1 MPRTCVNKRS
11 SLLSQASILVMN
23 AGSSSIKTALYD
35 GALSEILRIETTGIG
50 GTGQLEVAGNKQ
62 PLQMADNA
70 TALAAIFKTLGE
82 HDITLE
88 ALDGV
93 AHRVVHGGTAL
104 TQAQRIT
111 PETRAEIA
119 ACIPLAPLHN
129 PHHLAAIDAV
139 STAAPDLPQ
148 FASFDTAFHA
158 TIPPIAHRF
167 ALPDHPKLNGVRR
180 YGFHGT
186 SYASV
191 VRTLPEQTQTLPSR
205 LLAMHLGNG
214 ASLCAIRD
222 GKSVATTMGYSP
234 LGGLTMGTRA
244 GEIDAGAVLR
254 LVREFGVDETD
265 HLLHNAS
272 GLLGLSGLSAD
283 MRTLEA
289 AQTPRAQ
296 FAIDH
301 FCYWI
306 ARQAGSLISAMGGVD
321 AIAFTGGIGENSAPI
336 RNAITDQLRWLGAM
350 PAYVVPAQEEL
361 YIAHEA
367 QILI

>member
-1 MPRTCVNKRS
+1 MNKP
-11 SLLSQASILVMN
+11 SILVMN
-23 AGSSSIKTALYD
+23 AGSSSIKTALFD
-35 GALSEILRIETTGIG
+35 GALSELLRIEATGIG
-50 GTGQLEVAGNKQ
+50 GAGQLEVAGKKHSLHM
-62 PLQMADNA
+62 PDNA
-70 TALAAIFKTLGE
+70 AALANIFESLGQ
-82 HDITLE
+82 HSITLDT
-88 ALDGV
+88 LDGV
-93 AHRVVHGGTAL
+93 AHRVVHGGTTL
-104 TQAQRIT
+104 TQTQRIT
-111 PETRAEIA
+111 PEVRDEIA
-119 ACIPLAPLHN
+119 TCIPLAPLHN
-129 PHHLAAIDAV
+129 PHHLAAIDAM
-139 STAAPDLPQ
+139 SAAAPDLPQ

-191 VRTLPEQTQTLPSR
+191 VRTLPEQTQTLPAR

-214 ASLCAIRD
+214 ASLCAILD
-222 GKSVATTMGYSP
+222 GRSVATTMGYSP
-234 LGGLTMGTRA
+234 LSGLTMGTRA

-254 LVREFGVDETD
+254 LVRMFGVDEAD

-289 AQTPRAQ
+289 AQTPDAQ

-306 ARQAGSLISAMGGVD
+306 ARQAGSLVSAMGGVD
-321 AIAFTGGIGENSAPI
+321 AIAFTGGIGENSALI
-336 RNAITDQLRWLGAM
+336 RNAITDHLQWLGSI
-350 PAYVVPAQEEL
+350 PTYVVPTQEEL
-361 YIAHEA
+361 YIAREA
-367 QILI
+367 QTLI